1 MKFSINIEVDLTDEE
16 LLFLKT
22 NFLSKRG
29 LSLNIYVEKSR
40 VPSKYDL
47 LHVLE
52 KKSVISIDNIGNSTL
67 TQIGNKI
74 LDLFDRD
81 IKIDSLLN
89 E

>member
-16 LLFLKT
+16 LLFIKT

-29 LSLNIYVEKSR
+29 ISLNIYVEKSR

-81 IKIDSLLN
+81 VKIDSLLK
-89 E
+89 

>member
-1 MKFSINIEVDLTDEE
+1 MKFSINIEVDLSDEE